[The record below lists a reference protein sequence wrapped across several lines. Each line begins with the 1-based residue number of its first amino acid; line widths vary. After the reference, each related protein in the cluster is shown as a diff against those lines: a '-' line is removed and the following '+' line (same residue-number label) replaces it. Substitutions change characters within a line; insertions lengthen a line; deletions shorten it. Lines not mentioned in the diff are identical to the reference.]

1 MLESYIRDYQVNLL
15 DNTFSDDLERLK
27 AIAYGLEHIIDS
39 TEPNIETYS
48 DRYNHNKL
56 ITALITLKKIIK
68 EEESKNS
75 ISQF

>member
-48 DRYNHNKL
+48 DRHNHNKL
-56 ITALITLKKIIK
+56 ITALITLKEIIK
-68 EEESKNS
+68 ENEAKHE
-75 ISQF
+75 